1 MLLSATESAVPPP
14 TFSTLAV
21 DEWRLLTFRRPS
33 AAVAVHWKSYLA
45 FGLVFTWLAGIGR
58 YWDNPRAHLWQHAG
72 LGSVVYVFVLAL
84 IVWLLLLPLKPR
96 HWSYGNVLT
105 FVTLT
110 SVPALLYAI
119 PVERFMPLSLA
130 QSVNAWF
137 LAVVAAWRV
146 ALLVVFLRRVAS
158 LSGAAI
164 LVASLLPLVLIV
176 VALTAL
182 NLEHVVFDIMAGVP
196 PGARSGNDV
205 AYVVVAVLAYLS
217 VHAAPFLILAYLWLA
232 YRARRASKETTAAS
246 IPSS

>member
-1 MLLSATESAVPPP
+1 MLPSANGTAVPRP
-14 TFSTLAV
+14 TFSTLVA

-33 AAVAVHWKSYLA
+33 AAVAVHWKPYLA

-58 YWDNPRAHLWQHAG
+58 YWDNPRARPWQHVG
-72 LGSVVYVFVLAL
+72 LGSVVYVLVLAL
-84 IVWLLLLPLKPR
+84 IVWLLLLPLKPQR
-96 HWSYGNVLT
+96 WSYKNVLT
-105 FVTLT
+105 FITLT

-137 LAVVAAWRV
+137 LALVAAWRV

-158 LSGAAI
+158 LSGVAI

-182 NLEHVVFDIMAGVP
+182 NLEHVVFDIMAGIP

-217 VHAAPFLILAYLWLA
+217 VHAAPFLVLAYLWLA
-232 YRARRASKETTAAS
+232 YRARRASKETTTAS
-246 IPSS
+246 ILSS